1 MFATAMVTLAPTKR
15 GDSSR
20 DGCHPAADGDGA
32 QVRGG
37 ACVARACA
45 SLFIAVCVCLARQR
59 PLPPPSPP
67 CHRHHR
73 GVVPNLPRGCRCRG
87 RRPCRLDRA
96 GRCVVHVAMSGMW
109 CCRLTPFC
117 CRRGR
122 LPSVLCRRVL
132 VAPCCCC
139 RASSRRLLLHTPP
152 PQCMLALTTS
162 WSVLLRAPCV
172 RVCTRGGVLRDCL
185 CRWPCACRAA
195 PTVPAGSVR
204 AGALALKCGMI
215 PDWNKWGVRYPLT
228 VLKVRVTS
236 HRPSSALLCFGVL
249 VMPTGRCFQPR
260 YIVTCTCARARRHSR
275 ACPPSPHA
283 VVVIGVVLSSPVR
296 LSLTSSTRFPCSLS
310 CS

>member
-1 MFATAMVTLAPTKR
+1 MKEAAQHDTRPAVAAVRRRGLPHRHAHHAHTQQHRQDGPYGSRFIVAMFATAMVTLAPTKR

-236 HRPSSALLCFGVL
+236 TVHPLLCSALA
-249 VMPTGRCFQPR
+249 
-260 YIVTCTCARARRHSR
+260 YW
-275 ACPPSPHA
+275 
-283 VVVIGVVLSSPVR
+283 
-296 LSLTSSTRFPCSLS
+296 
-310 CS
+310 